1 MADRIQIYLPVSR
14 FVSGSLTQKRTQ
26 NARRQPIAEDK
37 QQFEFGLALR
47 KDSPDAQA
55 FWGQLLNG
63 FKTAFAHNPAVHPVI
78 DQWLQNGF
86 NGFSGKVSDGDT
98 PNAQGTLNENTQGCW
113 VIYCS
118 TSYPPVC
125 ADETNAQ
132 IDPERIER
140 GYYVDATLS
149 LAPNSNP
156 IGDGIGCY
164 VNPDMIRLRAIG
176 EVIRGG
182 IDTQSV
188 GASMPMGALPQGA
201 APVGQGAVGGAPMP
215 GMGAPAAPQQPQPPQ
230 AAPTAA
236 PPAPAP
242 QTAPPPMPA
251 GGAPQQPSM
260 PGTGTSSPTN
270 PQYPPHTGV
279 LPG

>member
-1 MADRIQIYLPVSR
+1 MADRINVYLPVAR
-14 FVSGSLTQKRTQ
+14 FVSGSLTQKRSL
-26 NARRQPIAEDK
+26 NARKQPIPEEK

-55 FWGQLLNG
+55 FWGQLING
-63 FKTAFAHNPAVHPVI
+63 FKQAFAHNPNVHPII

-86 NGFSGKVSDGDT
+86 QGFSGKVADGDK
-98 PNAQGTLNENTQGCW
+98 PNAQGAVNENTKGCW

-132 IDPERIER
+132 IDPSRIER
-140 GYYVDATLS
+140 GYFVDATLS
-149 LAPNSNP
+149 VAPNSNA

-164 VNPDMIRLRAIG
+164 VNPDMIRLRAVG

-182 IDTQSV
+182 IDTATV
-188 GASMPMGALPQGA
+188 GASMPMGSLPQGA

-215 GMGAPAAPQQPQPPQ
+215 GMGQPAPQQPA

-236 PPAPAP
+236 PTAPAPTAAPPQMPGAGTGQPAPA
-242 QTAPPPMPA
+242 
-251 GGAPQQPSM
+251 M
-260 PGTGTSSPTN
+260 PGTQTGSGSS
-270 PQYPPHTGV
+270 YPPHTGV
-279 LPG
+279 LPS